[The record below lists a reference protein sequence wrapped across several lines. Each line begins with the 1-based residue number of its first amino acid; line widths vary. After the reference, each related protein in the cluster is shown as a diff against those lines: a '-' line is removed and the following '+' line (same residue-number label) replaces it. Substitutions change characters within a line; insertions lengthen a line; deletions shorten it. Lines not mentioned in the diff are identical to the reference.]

1 MTQTKRKHVNAALFT
16 ALLAA
21 LLLCGAGWSWA
32 GQTPG
37 VAENQS
43 VHRKLDLTVGE
54 SRVLDLTG
62 DPTTGT
68 IVFASAAPDILE
80 AKWLETKQ
88 LYLRGKASGF
98 TTLSIC
104 EKKKDCVLYDV
115 RVTPDIVS
123 LKQTLGDL
131 LPGEKGV
138 RVSAD
143 NDRITLSGRVSDPAS
158 LPQILALA
166 ESYAPNKVTNLVVFT
181 DVPDTS
187 RLKENIHEILPE
199 EKDVK
204 VTQINDM
211 LTLTG
216 MVSSTTNLSQVMA
229 VAEAF
234 APGKVLNL
242 LEVGGVH
249 QVMLEVRIAE
259 VSRGLSQRMGVNFS
273 WLSDSGQ
280 NFGASLLGNLSVL
293 EGDAASGSSPINA
306 FFRFFGYDTTWTV
319 FIDALKST
327 GLVKILAEPTLITLS
342 GQTAEFLAGGEFPI
356 PVPQELGVITIEYK
370 EYGVGLRFTPTV
382 LNNDKISMKVQPEVS
397 NIDFSTAVA
406 AGGVAVPGLTTRRMS
421 TTIELDDGQS
431 FAIGG
436 LLQSD
441 IREIVDKFPI
451 LGDIPVLGVLFRSSS
466 FQKNETEL
474 LISATCHLVKPLDMT
489 QQTLPTDQF
498 IEPDDFEFFMLGRL
512 EGRGADAPQS
522 SPALPP
528 AAGESGGMEGDFG
541 HIVPK

>member
-1 MTQTKRKHVNAALFT
+1 MTETKRRYVNAALFP
-16 ALLAA
+16 AMLGA
-21 LLLCGAGWSWA
+21 LLLCSAPWSRAGE
-32 GQTPG
+32 TPG

-43 VHRKLDLTVGE
+43 VHRKLALTVGE

-104 EKKKDCVLYDV
+104 EKRKDCVLYDV
-115 RVTPDIVS
+115 KVTPDIVS
-123 LKQTLGDL
+123 LKQTLGTL
-131 LPGEKGV
+131 LPGESGV

-143 NDRITLSGRVSDPAS
+143 NDRITLSGSVSDPAS

-166 ESYAPNKVTNLVVFT
+166 ESYSPGKVTNLVVFT

-187 RLKENIHEILPE
+187 RLKEKIHEILSE
-199 EKDVK
+199 EQDVK

-216 MVSSTTNLSQVMA
+216 TISSTANLSRVMA

-259 VSRGLSQRMGVNFS
+259 VSRGLTQRMGVNFT

-293 EGDAASGSSPINA
+293 EEEVSTATTPVNA
-306 FFRFFGYDTTWTV
+306 LFRFFGYDTTWTV
-319 FIDALKST
+319 FIDALKET
-327 GLVKILAEPTLITLS
+327 GLVKILAEPTLLTLS
-342 GQTAEFLAGGEFPI
+342 GQSAEFLAGGEFPI
-356 PVPQELGVITIEYK
+356 PVPQELGVITIDYK
-370 EYGVGLRFTPTV
+370 KYGVGLQFTPTV
-382 LNNDKISMKVQPEVS
+382 LSNDKISMKVTPEVS
-397 NIDFSTAVA
+397 EIDFSTAVA
-406 AGGVAVPGLTTRRMS
+406 SGGVAVPGLTTRRMS

-441 IREIVDKFPI
+441 VREIVSKFPI
-451 LGDIPVLGVLFRSSS
+451 LGDIPVLGALFRSTA

-474 LISATCHLVKPLDMT
+474 LIIATCHLVKPLDMT
-489 QQTLPTDQF
+489 QQTLPTDEF
-498 IEPDDFEFFMLGRL
+498 VEPDDFEWFMLGRL
-512 EGRGADAPQS
+512 EGRGDDAPQS
-522 SPALPP
+522 SSELPP
-528 AAGESGGMEGDFG
+528 EAAGSGGMEGDFG
-541 HIVPK
+541 HIVPE